1 MEPLTT
7 ALLVAGGANALGSI
21 LGGFGGAQAGRE
33 KRKALNAGIKTLQ
46 GATDQAILTQQ
57 PFLQGGTDAF
67 NRAGILAGEDIP
79 EAQFGYQKQI
89 SDFLNPAMEFE
100 QDQARKAIL
109 AESLASGTAG
119 SGAMA
124 KELSDR
130 AQQIARQNYQ
140 QGFANMMEDKGF
152 DYNVF
157 SQDLA
162 SRRQARQQRMSE
174 LMNLAGMGQASA
186 NNISSLQSNLG
197 TNVANLQTQKGAV
210 NAQISAMPWV
220 VGGQLASS
228 VGQVAPSI
236 AGSQAGG
243 VDIAS
248 LLKLL
253 SPQAQAGGGMS
264 PLGATDLGNGG
275 LA

>member
-1 MEPLTT
+1 MEPLT
-7 ALLVAGGANALGSI
+7 ALAIAGGAQALGSI

-33 KRKALNAGIKTLQ
+33 KRKAINAGIKTLQ

-57 PFLQGGTDAF
+57 PFLQGGVDAF
-67 NRAGILAGEDIP
+67 NRAGILAGNDIP
-79 EAQFGYQKQI
+79 EAQFGYQK
-89 SDFLNPAMEFE
+89 SVADFLNPAMDFE
-100 QDQARKAIL
+100 QEQARKAIM
-109 AESLASGTAG
+109 AQSLAQGTAG
-119 SGAMA
+119 SGAMF
-124 KELSDR
+124 KELGDR
-130 AQQIARQNYQ
+130 SQQIARQNWQ
-140 QGFANMMEDKGF
+140 QGFANMMADKGF

-174 LMNLAGMGQASA
+174 LMSLAGMGQGSA
-186 NNISSLQSNLG
+186 NTVSSLQSNLG
-197 TNVANLQTQKGAV
+197 TNVANLQTQKGAI
-210 NAQISAMPWV
+210 NAQIASMPYV
-220 VGGQLASS
+220 VGGQIASS
-228 VGQVAPSI
+228 LGAQVPSL

-243 VDIAS
+243 GVDIGA

-253 SPQAQAGGGMS
+253 SPQAQAGIA